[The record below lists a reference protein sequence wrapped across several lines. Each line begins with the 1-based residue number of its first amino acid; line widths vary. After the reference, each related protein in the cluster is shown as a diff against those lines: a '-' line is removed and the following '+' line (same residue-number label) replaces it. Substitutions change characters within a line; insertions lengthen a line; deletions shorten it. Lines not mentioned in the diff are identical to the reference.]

1 MNQVNHTK
9 KRMRR
14 KYDAQFK
21 AQAVAHVR
29 AHGGDLTR
37 TAAELGVN
45 YWTLR
50 EWIEAAQ
57 ATDKPPKSE
66 RSVAELEAE
75 NRRLQAEL
83 ERVTEQRDILKKSL
97 GILSTT

>member
-1 MNQVNHTK
+1 MDQINKTTK
-9 KRMRR
+9 KTRH
-14 KYDAQFK
+14 KYTAEFK
-21 AQAVAHVR
+21 TQAVAHVQR
-29 AHGGDLTR
+29 RGGDLTR

-50 EWIEAAQ
+50 DWLEAAQ
-57 ATDKPPKSE
+57 RPEPPA
-66 RSVAELEAE
+66 RPGSVVELEAE
-75 NRRLQAEL
+75 NRRLKAEL

>member
-1 MNQVNHTK
+1 
-9 KRMRR
+9 
-14 KYDAQFK
+14 
-21 AQAVAHVR
+21 
-29 AHGGDLTR
+29 LTR

-50 EWIEAAQ
+50 DWMETAQ
-57 ATDKPPKSE
+57 RTEKPAKANSQ
-66 RSVAELEAE
+66 AELEAQ
-75 NRRLQAEL
+75 NRQLKAEL